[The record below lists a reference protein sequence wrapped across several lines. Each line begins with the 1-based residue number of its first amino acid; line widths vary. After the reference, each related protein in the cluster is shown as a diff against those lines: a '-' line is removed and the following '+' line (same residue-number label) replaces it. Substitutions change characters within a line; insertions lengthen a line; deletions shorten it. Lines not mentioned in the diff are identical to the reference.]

1 MSEILS
7 VEQLRAMANTIIE
20 IPNFD
25 NTGTIKIRVQKP
37 QLLKMA
43 SQGKIP
49 NHLLGIAVTATT
61 GEQKKSTD
69 KMSDKE
75 KLKMVDQSMDLY
87 CIACMVEPKYED
99 VKDILTDDQRGTI
112 FEWAIGAVSD
122 LDSFRNEETDGSD
135 DNDGKEVQEETK

>member
-112 FEWAIGAVSD
+112 FEWAIGAVS
-122 LDSFRNEETDGSD
+122 T
-135 DNDGKEVQEETK
+135 

>member
-1 MSEILS
+1 
-7 VEQLRAMANTIIE
+7 
-20 IPNFD
+20 
-25 NTGTIKIRVQKP
+25 
-37 QLLKMA
+37 MA

-122 LDSFRNEETDGSD
+122 LDSFRNKEANGSD
-135 DNDGKEVQEETK
+135 DNDGKEVQKETK

>member
-7 VEQLRAMANTIIE
+7 IKELREMAYTVID

-25 NTGTIKIRVQKP
+25 NTGTIKIKVQKP

-43 SQGKIP
+43 SEGKIP
-49 NHLLGIAVTATT
+49 NHLLSVAVTATT
-61 GEQKKSTD
+61 GEQKKQAD
-69 KMSDKE
+69 KMDDKE
-75 KLKMVDQSMDLY
+75 KLQMVNQSMDLY

-112 FEWAIGAVSD
+112 FEWAIGEVSD
-122 LDSFRNEETDGSD
+122 LDSFRNQKTDGTH
-135 DNDGKEVQEETK
+135 DNDGKEVPEETK